1 MDSGYIEPFAPDM
14 DTLELRQDSHPRYLY
29 DGYVDTLPYKEEV
42 ASSFFRI
49 SGVRVMK
56 VDGC

>member
-14 DTLELRQDSHPRYLY
+14 GTLELRLDSLPGYLY
-29 DGYVDTLPYKEEV
+29 DGYVDTLTYREEV
-42 ASSFFRI
+42 ASSFARI